1 MDCMHASDKGR
12 PQGHAGRLVGSIVLG
27 ALSLLCFYGAV
38 VTLVGAIGS
47 GESLVTAL
55 FIAVMG
61 VLLGLVFAGWALHVT
76 PGPVGLPKLGRSPHP
91 HKHERPKA
99 KR

>member
-1 MDCMHASDKGR
+1 MRSMSATEKGR
-12 PQGHAGRLVGSIVLG
+12 PPGHAGRLVGSVFLG
-27 ALSLLCFYGAV
+27 ALALLCFYGAV
-38 VTLVGAIGS
+38 VTLVGAFGS

-76 PGPVGLPKLGRSPHP
+76 PNPVGLPRLGRTPQA
-91 HKHERPKA
+91 HKHHRPKT

>member
-1 MDCMHASDKGR
+1 MRPKRASEKVR
-12 PQGHAGRLVGSIVLG
+12 PPGHVGRLVGSLFLG
-27 ALSLLCFYGAV
+27 ALSLLCFYGAA
-38 VTLVGAIGS
+38 VTLVGVFGS

-76 PGPVGLPKLGRSPHP
+76 PNPVGLPRLGRTPQA
-91 HKHERPKA
+91 HKHHRPKS